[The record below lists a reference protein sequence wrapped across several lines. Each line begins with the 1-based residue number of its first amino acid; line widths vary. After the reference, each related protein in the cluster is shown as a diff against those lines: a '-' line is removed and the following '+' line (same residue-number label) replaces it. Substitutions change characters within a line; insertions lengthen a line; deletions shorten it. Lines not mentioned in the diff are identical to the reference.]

1 MRFAERDR
9 LHLLFAEDASMIF
22 FRWRNASDDYI
33 PAALSLHFT
42 VLRSI
47 GGRKLTVAHA
57 YSLWFEEEK
66 TNWQAP
72 IASLPRIFE
81 YSEGRLCHS
90 YRPLLSTDN

>member
-22 FRWRNASDDYI
+22 FRRRNASDDYTR
-33 PAALSLHFT
+33 AALGLHFT

-72 IASLPRIFE
+72 ICLVATHFRIQRRAALPQLSALTE
-81 YSEGRLCHS
+81 YR
-90 YRPLLSTDN
+90 

>member
-9 LHLLFAEDASMIF
+9 LHLLFVEDASMIF
-22 FRWRNASDDYI
+22 FRRRNASDDYI
-33 PAALSLHFT
+33 LATFGLHIT

-66 TNWQAP
+66 TNWEAP
-72 IASLPRIFE
+72 ICLDATHFLIRRRAALPQLLALTE
-81 YSEGRLCHS
+81 YR
-90 YRPLLSTDN
+90 